1 MKIVFIGA
9 GNLATHLSLAFCC
22 AGHEVVQVYSRTLAS
37 ATALAGRV
45 GASATNDTDRVCRDA
60 DVYIFAVKDDVVRP
74 LAERLCPG
82 RDGAL
87 FLHTAGSVPLAV
99 FDGLAMRY
107 GVIYPMQSFSKN
119 RSLCLRDVPIYV
131 EANCD
136 EALSLVITLAG
147 SVSTKVKVLSSE
159 ARRHLHLAAVFAS
172 NFVNCCYDLA
182 SDEAAAAGV
191 PFTDFLPLID
201 ETAAKMHELSPHDAQ
216 TGPAVRY
223 DKTVIDRQKQL
234 LEGNQMAHLVYGVLS
249 EIIHCRHEE
258 GREKHQGES
267 HTKTN

>member
-9 GNLATHLSLAFCC
+9 GNLATHLSAALQSG
-22 AGHEVVQVYSRTLAS
+22 GHDIVQVYNRTLAS
-37 ATALAGRV
+37 AVTLAAKL
-45 GASATNDTDRVCRDA
+45 GAEAVNSVDKICTDA
-60 DVYIFAVKDDVVRP
+60 DAYIMAVKDDALSE
-74 LAERLCPG
+74 LARKVGERCRHGVL
-82 RDGAL
+82 
-87 FLHTAGSVPLAV
+87 LHTAGSVAIDVLGVA
-99 FDGLAMRY
+99 ATRY
-107 GVIYPMQSFSKN
+107 GVIYPMQSFSKT

-136 EALSLVITLAG
+136 EALSLVTTLAR
-147 SVSTKVKVLSSE
+147 SVSTKVRVLSSE

-191 PFTDFLPLID
+191 PFADFLPLID
-201 ETAAKMHELSPHDAQ
+201 ETAAKVHELSPHDAQ

-234 LEGNQMAHLVYGVLS
+234 LEGNHMAHLAYGVLS

-258 GREKHQGES
+258 RS
-267 HTKTN
+267 NDKTV